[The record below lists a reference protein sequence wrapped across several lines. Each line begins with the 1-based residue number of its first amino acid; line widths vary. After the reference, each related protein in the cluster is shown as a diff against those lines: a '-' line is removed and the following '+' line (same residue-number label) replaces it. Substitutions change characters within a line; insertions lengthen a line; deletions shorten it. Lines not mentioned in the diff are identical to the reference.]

1 MKECKKKIVTYFNKK
16 REMADPFFEFGEKRV
31 VWHELFRRAEK
42 AGLEMYVSSGEDAY
56 LGNYNFKNILKY
68 QKETFIPQIGEI
80 KADAI
85 FDRSASDFFPEKEI
99 NNKVLNGREFKD
111 LCWDKNLTYKLLR
124 DFMPR
129 SFKICNRQDLSVGL
143 KQFDQNE
150 LVVLKPAKDLGGKGI
165 HIDYPKSLANIELE
179 REYILQEFVDT
190 SAGIEGITHGR
201 HDLRIAFVNGKI
213 VWAHVRMPKKGSY
226 LANVAQGG
234 TIKEILLKD
243 IPSYVLNT
251 IASIQKKIDAKFD
264 KPIYSIDL
272 GVAGGKAY
280 VFEINSHIGFPRVDM
295 KNVGNFIDGII
306 EALIVRSRR

>member
-1 MKECKKKIVTYFNKK
+1 MKERKKKIVVYFNKE
-16 REMADPFFEFGEKRV
+16 REMADPFFEFGEKRA

-56 LGNYNFKNILKY
+56 LGDYNFKNILKY
-68 QKETFIPQIGEI
+68 QKITFISQVGEI

-111 LCWDKNLTYKLLR
+111 LCWDKNLTYALLR

-129 SFKICNRQDLSVGL
+129 SFKVCNRQDLSIGL
-143 KQFDQNE
+143 KQFNQNE
-150 LVVLKPAKDLGGKGI
+150 LAVLKPAKDLGGKGI
-165 HIDYPKSLANIELE
+165 HIDYPKKLANIELE

-190 SAGIEGITHGR
+190 SAGVEGIVQSK
-201 HDLRIAFVNGKI
+201 HDLRIAVINGRI

-234 TIKEILLKD
+234 AIKEILLEK
-243 IPSYVLNT
+243 IPFHILNT
-251 IASIQKKIDAKFD
+251 IASIQKEIDVKFD

-272 GVAGGKAY
+272 GVADGKAY
-280 VFEINSHIGFPRVDM
+280 VFEINSHIGFPRSDM
-295 KNVGNFIDGII
+295 QNVGNFIDAIV
-306 EALIVRSRR
+306 EALIIRSKR

>member
-1 MKECKKKIVTYFNKK
+1 
-16 REMADPFFEFGEKRV
+16 MADPFFEFGEKRA
-31 VWHELFRRAEK
+31 VWYELFRRAER

-68 QKETFIPQIGEI
+68 QKGTFIPQTGEI

-99 NNKVLNGREFKD
+99 NSKVLNGREFKD
-111 LCWDKNLTYKLLR
+111 LCWDKNLTYKLLQ

-129 SFKICNRQDLSVGL
+129 SFKICNRQDLSIGL
-143 KQFDQNE
+143 KQFNQNE

-190 SAGIEGITHGR
+190 SAGIEGVTHGR

-243 IPSYVLNT
+243 IPSYVSNT

-272 GVAGGKAY
+272 GVVGGKAY
-280 VFEINSHIGFPRVDM
+280 VFEINSHIGFPRSDM
-295 KNVGNFIDGII
+295 QNVGNFIDAIV
-306 EALIVRSRR
+306 EALIIRSKL